1 MAESRYDMRL
11 NRLYLEEEKFNVF
24 IIFAAILASWVT
36 AGFWSKICVPYLDIR
51 ELEYSSQ
58 LIELVTKHNLRQEPI
73 TIPVNA

>member
-51 ELEYSSQ
+51 ELEYSS
-58 LIELVTKHNLRQEPI
+58 
-73 TIPVNA
+73 